1 MIKKI
6 TISTAVLLV
15 VSTSFAKGV
24 DNSLLNSSVLLH
36 PDVIEKANEI
46 ILKGISVDKILADDG
61 VKINFSTQSKLP
73 LTFKGLSDSRLDDAL
88 DTYVNGVVT
97 VQKNIFDFGAV
108 DHRVDAENSR
118 KKALVLEH
126 QSAYEKVTQKLLK
139 TVNNI
144 ERIDALL
151 SELSNSIETAKAS
164 IKDIKLRFTSGVGT
178 VMDVRKA
185 QLLALDLET
194 EYQSLSQE
202 RLISLTMLE
211 DEFSILPDQLGVIYS
226 QVKRLI
232 NSLKKQQQ
240 SIDAVVD
247 NPASYKRSH
256 AIVNLEKSAL
266 RKELQ
271 SLKAQDWP
279 QLKASLTNVIYD
291 VQNGFD
297 EYEVYGGVD
306 LTMPIYDSGLSSA
319 KKRGIEYKIKI
330 QDDLVI
336 ALQKNKSK
344 ELGELIKQYHKL
356 QVEYDGSKKKAINL
370 REKLHQIKQKMAVVE
385 QGLLTKLQTQL
396 QLAQVERSLKAH
408 IYSINAISIDYWA
421 INEQLLDKMNIQVK

>member
-1 MIKKI
+1 M
-6 TISTAVLLV
+6 
-15 VSTSFAKGV
+15 
-24 DNSLLNSSVLLH
+24 
-36 PDVIEKANEI
+36 
-46 ILKGISVDKILADDG
+46 
-61 VKINFSTQSKLP
+61 
-73 LTFKGLSDSRLDDAL
+73 R
-88 DTYVNGVVT
+88 
-97 VQKNIFDFGAV
+97 
-108 DHRVDAENSR
+108 RR
-118 KKALVLEH
+118 
-126 QSAYEKVTQKLLK
+126 
-139 TVNNI
+139 
-144 ERIDALL
+144 
-151 SELSNSIETAKAS
+151 
-164 IKDIKLRFTSGVGT
+164 
-178 VMDVRKA
+178 
-185 QLLALDLET
+185 
-194 EYQSLSQE
+194 
-202 RLISLTMLE
+202 
-211 DEFSILPDQLGVIYS
+211 S

-370 REKLHQIKQKMAVVE
+370 REKLQQIKQKMAVVE